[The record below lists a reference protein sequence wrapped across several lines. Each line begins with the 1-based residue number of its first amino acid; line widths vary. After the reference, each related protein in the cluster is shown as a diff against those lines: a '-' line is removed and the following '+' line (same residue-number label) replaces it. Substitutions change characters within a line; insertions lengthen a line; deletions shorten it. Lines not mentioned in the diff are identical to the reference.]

1 MNTSTI
7 LQTILNKGRHLL
19 LCLMLLT
26 ISINHI
32 QAEEVTYTFT
42 TKAWAEETGTWTS
55 NNDGSKLI
63 TAQGVQITT
72 TTTGAGAISK
82 KFFSNVSKISIIYS
96 TNASSGAGTINVQI
110 GENTSQSLT
119 LTKEG
124 GATDRTLDITFSPK
138 QSGNITFTVNC
149 TTNSIYIKSIT
160 ITYSPYGGQDT
171 EWVETDIANITPSDI
186 VVIAMTKGA
195 TTWAL
200 ANDNG
205 TSSAPTA
212 VALEINKNKLKY
224 DPANTLKWN
233 INNSNGELIIY
244 SNGYFNKW
252 LYCTNTNGD
261 GVRVGGTNSSNTF
274 KITDNYLQHVA
285 TSRFVGVYPTKPDWR
300 CYDNN
305 TGNIKGQT
313 LKFYKKSIVLADDR
327 AEANLS
333 WSTDAVELLVGA
345 PFTAPTLNNP
355 NRLEGITFTSNN
367 ESLATVSNT
376 GAITLLPDV
385 AGTATITATYAGNE
399 THKDAEVSCTI
410 TVNPIIEN
418 VVILAQYD
426 GKYYA
431 MKAEYVDDTQKNTL
445 RAVEV
450 EIINGIIYNVDN
462 ETSITWQRS
471 VVGNKATFKNGE
483 KYLTGDSE
491 ETYLKLASTAC
502 QWTYDGN
509 HSYTIGERTFLC
521 STNGFKNYKISNAG
535 NKGYSTFP
543 VVIPAKIEN
552 ATITKRENTTVGH
565 YGTICMPYNIPN
577 YTGATFYEVA
587 GKEDNKIIFDQ
598 VTELEAGMPYIF
610 LAEATEIKLVHGNE
624 IVTEP
629 KSHNGLVGSFTQI
642 DPAENNALTGNY
654 IVYQNVIQKCGQN
667 CGMLENRAYFKAL
680 DLEALAQ
687 APAPVQGRRR
697 VTMNKADETTTAV
710 DNITENGTIAP
721 AMQGTY
727 DIMGRSIT
735 EPTASGFYIINGKKV
750 FVVK

>member
-26 ISINHI
+26 IGINHI
-32 QAEEVTYTFT
+32 QAEEVTWDLTKSSYSASSTTQVTWSATDVNMVLDQNGSTYPANENLGNGTETRFYKNQKITFIPANGVT
-42 TKAWAEETGTWTS
+42 ITNITLTATEKEYGDKFTSSTWENATATNNDSKIVTIIPTNGASPISCIVSAAAWATSVTVTYTRTSGGGETPEPDPDPDPEPDPDPTPDAPSVTFIATEDFAY
-55 NNDGSKLI
+55 NNTERGKGSITKSPIEITYLDGIFGDVNKNYY
-63 TAQGVQITT
+63 QVYKGY
-72 TTTGAGAISK
+72 G
-82 KFFSNVSKISIIYS
+82 
-96 TNASSGAGTINVQI
+96 
-110 GENTSQSLT
+110 
-119 LTKEG
+119 
-124 GATDRTLDITFSPK
+124 
-138 QSGNITFTVNC
+138 ITFTAENNYKISKIVLTSTANN
-149 TTNSIYIKSIT
+149 TSDYGPGHLTHDGYTYEGKIGTWIGNAQSIT
-160 ITYSPYGGQDT
+160 LAANYAVRMTQITVYYT
-171 EWVETDIANITPSDI
+171 E
-186 VVIAMTKGA
+186 
-195 TTWAL
+195 
-200 ANDNG
+200 
-205 TSSAPTA
+205 
-212 VALEINKNKLKY
+212 
-224 DPANTLKWN
+224 
-233 INNSNGELIIY
+233 
-244 SNGYFNKW
+244 
-252 LYCTNTNGD
+252 
-261 GVRVGGTNSSNTF
+261 
-274 KITDNYLQHVA
+274 
-285 TSRFVGVYPTKPDWR
+285 
-300 CYDNN
+300 
-305 TGNIKGQT
+305 
-313 LKFYKKSIVLADDR
+313 DDR

-355 NRLEGITFTSNN
+355 NALTGITFTSNN

-385 AGTATITATYAGNE
+385 AGTATIIATYAGNE

-431 MKAEYVDDTQKNTL
+431 MKAEYVDDTEPNTL

-450 EIINGIIYNVDN
+450 EIINGIIYYVDD

-471 VVGNKATFKNGE
+471 VVGNKATFKNTDNYLTGSASTDLKLGTEEFYWTSNEE
-483 KYLTGDSE
+483 KYLSDTG
-491 ETYLKLASTAC
+491 K
-502 QWTYDGN
+502 
-509 HSYTIGERTFLC
+509 RTFLFRIAE
-521 STNGFKNYKISNAG
+521 TGFKNYATSNAG

-552 ATITKRENTTVGH
+552 ATITKRENTTVGY

-610 LAEATEIKLVHGNE
+610 LAEAAEIKLVQGNE
-624 IVTEP
+624 TVAEP

-654 IVYQNVIQKCGQN
+654 IVHQNVIQKCGSF
-667 CGMLENRAYFKAL
+667 CGMLANRAYFSAS

-721 AMQGTY
+721 AMQGIY

-735 EPTASGFYIINGKKV
+735 EPAASGFYIINGKKV

>member
-1 MNTSTI
+1 
-7 LQTILNKGRHLL
+7 
-19 LCLMLLT
+19 MLLT
-26 ISINHI
+26 IGINNI
-32 QAEEVTYTFT
+32 QAEELTYTFT
-42 TKAWAEETGTWTS
+42 SKAWKEETGTGTWTS
-55 NNDGSKLI
+55 NKDGSQK
-63 TAQGVQITT
+63 TDQGVQITT

-82 KFFSNVSKISIIYS
+82 KFFSNVSKISITYS
-96 TNASSGAGTINVQI
+96 TNASSGAGTINIQI

-124 GATDRTLDITFSPK
+124 GTTDRTLDITFSPK

-186 VVIAMTKGA
+186 VVIAMTNGV

-261 GVRVGGTNSSNTF
+261 GVRVGGTNSNNKF
-274 KITDNYLQHVA
+274 KITGNYLQHVA
-285 TSRFVGVYPTKPDWR
+285 TSRFVGVYPTNPDWR
-300 CYDNN
+300 CYNNN
-305 TGNIKGQT
+305 TGNINGQT
-313 LKFYKKSIVLADDR
+313 LKFYKKSIILADDR

-345 PFTAPTLNNP
+345 AFTAPTLNNP

-418 VVILAQYD
+418 VVILAQKD
-426 GKYYA
+426 NKWYA
-431 MKAEYVDDTQKNTL
+431 MKAEYLDEENKNTL
-445 RAVEV
+445 VAVEV
-450 EIINGIIYNVDN
+450 EIINGIIYNVDDKA
-462 ETSITWQRS
+462 SITWQRS

-483 KYLTGDSE
+483 KYLTGDSKDTE
-491 ETYLKLASTAC
+491 LELASTAC

-509 HSYTIGERTFLC
+509 LYTIENRTFLFR
-521 STNGFKNYKISNAG
+521 TNETTSGFKNYATSNAG
-535 NKGYSTFP
+535 HNGYSTLP

-552 ATITKRENTTVGH
+552 ATITKREKTTVGY

-587 GKEDNKIIFDQ
+587 GKEGNKIIFDQ

-610 LAEATEIKLVHGNE
+610 LAEATEIKLVQGNE
-624 IVTEP
+624 TVAGP
-629 KSHNGLVGSFTQI
+629 KSHNGLVGSFTKI
-642 DPAENNALTGNY
+642 EPAVDNALTGNY
-654 IVYQNVIQKCGQN
+654 IVYQNVIQKCGSF
-667 CGMLENRAYFKAL
+667 CGMLANRAYFLAS
-680 DLEALAQ
+680 DLEALTQ

-735 EPTASGFYIINGKKV
+735 EPAASGFYIINGKKV
-750 FVVK
+750 FVAK

>member
-26 ISINHI
+26 IGINHI
-32 QAEEVTYTFT
+32 QAEEVTWDLT
-42 TKAWAEETGTWTS
+42 TTSYSAASETQVTWSATDV
-55 NNDGSKLI
+55 NMVLDQNGSKP
-63 TAQGVQITT
+63 ANE
-72 TTTGAGAISK
+72 
-82 KFFSNVSKISIIYS
+82 NVG
-96 TNASSGAGTINVQI
+96 NG
-110 GENTSQSLT
+110 
-119 LTKEG
+119 KE
-124 GATDRTLDITFSPK
+124 TRFYQNQKITFSPANNITITNITIK
-138 QSGNITFTVNC
+138 TRSSDYAKNFINSTWKNATAINNTTIVTITPTDGTSPISCVVSAAAWATSVTVYYEYTSGGGETPEPEPDPTPDPEPDPDSTHDDPSVTFIATEDFAYNNTERGKGSITKSPIEITYLDGIFGDVNKNYYQVYKGNGITFTAEDNYKITKIVLTSTANN
-149 TTNSIYIKSIT
+149 TSDYGPGHLTHDGYTYEKKIGTWIGNAQSIT
-160 ITYSPYGGQDT
+160 LAANYTVRMTQITVYYT
-171 EWVETDIANITPSDI
+171 E
-186 VVIAMTKGA
+186 
-195 TTWAL
+195 
-200 ANDNG
+200 
-205 TSSAPTA
+205 
-212 VALEINKNKLKY
+212 
-224 DPANTLKWN
+224 
-233 INNSNGELIIY
+233 
-244 SNGYFNKW
+244 
-252 LYCTNTNGD
+252 
-261 GVRVGGTNSSNTF
+261 
-274 KITDNYLQHVA
+274 
-285 TSRFVGVYPTKPDWR
+285 
-300 CYDNN
+300 
-305 TGNIKGQT
+305 
-313 LKFYKKSIVLADDR
+313 DDR

-355 NRLEGITFTSNN
+355 NALTGITFTSNN

-385 AGTATITATYAGNE
+385 AGTATIIATYAGNE

-431 MKAEYVDDTQKNTL
+431 MKAEYVDDTEPNTL

-450 EIINGIIYNVDN
+450 EIINGIIYYVDD

-471 VVGNKATFKNGE
+471 VVGNKATFKNTDNYLTGSASTDLKLGTEEFYWTSNEE
-483 KYLTGDSE
+483 KYLSDTG
-491 ETYLKLASTAC
+491 K
-502 QWTYDGN
+502 
-509 HSYTIGERTFLC
+509 RTFLFRIDE
-521 STNGFKNYKISNAG
+521 TGFKNYATSNAG

-543 VVIPAKIEN
+543 MVIPAKIEN
-552 ATITKRENTTVGH
+552 ATITKREETRVGY

-624 IVTEP
+624 TVPKP
-629 KSHNGLVGSFTQI
+629 KSHNGLVGSFEQI
-642 DPAENNALTGNY
+642 NPAENNVLTGNY
-654 IVYQNVIQKCGQN
+654 IVHQNVIQKCGSF

>member
-1 MNTSTI
+1 
-7 LQTILNKGRHLL
+7 
-19 LCLMLLT
+19 MLLT
-26 ISINHI
+26 IGINHAWATSYI
-32 QAEEVTYTFT
+32 SYNEDIEDTEGTEIEINTTNFT
-42 TKAWAEETGTWTS
+42 TGT
-55 NNDGSKLI
+55 
-63 TAQGVQITT
+63 
-72 TTTGAGAISK
+72 AGAISWVGN
-82 KFFSNVSKISIIYS
+82 SCTYES
-96 TNASSGAGTINVQI
+96 
-110 GENTSQSLT
+110 
-119 LTKEG
+119 
-124 GATDRTLDITFSPK
+124 DRVNIAANGS
-138 QSGNITFTVNC
+138 ITFTTTTDYQITKIVIRSYSTSAYYGTWTTSNGDLEQNKGN
-149 TTNSIYIKSIT
+149 TTISNINTNSVTVTTSTAFRCTSTSYIHIYYKSIGSSINPDPT
-160 ITYSPYGGQDT
+160 PEPDPDTTPDAPSVTFIATEDFAYNNIERGKGSITKSPIEITYLDGIFGDVNKTYYQIYKGYG
-171 EWVETDIANITPSDI
+171 ITFTAENNYKISKI
-186 VVIAMTKGA
+186 V
-195 TTWAL
+195 L
-200 ANDNG
+200 
-205 TSSAPTA
+205 TSTA
-212 VALEINKNKLKY
+212 
-224 DPANTLKWN
+224 
-233 INNSNGELIIY
+233 
-244 SNGYFNKW
+244 
-252 LYCTNTNGD
+252 
-261 GVRVGGTNSSNTF
+261 
-274 KITDNYLQHVA
+274 
-285 TSRFVGVYPTKPDWR
+285 
-300 CYDNN
+300 NN
-305 TGNIKGQT
+305 TSDYGPGHLTHDGYTYEGKIGTWIGNAQSIT
-313 LKFYKKSIVLADDR
+313 LAANYAVRMTQITVYYTEDNR

-355 NRLEGITFTSNN
+355 DRLEGITFTSSN

-450 EIINGIIYNVDN
+450 EIINGIIYNVDD
-462 ETSITWQRS
+462 EASITWQRS

-491 ETYLKLASTAC
+491 ETYLKLAPTAC

-509 HSYTIGERTFLC
+509 NSYTIGDRTFLC
-521 STNGFKNYKISNAG
+521 STNGFKNYKISNVG
-535 NKGYSTFP
+535 DNRYSTLP
-543 VVIPAKIEN
+543 VVTPAKIEN

-610 LAEATEIKLVHGNE
+610 LAEATEIKLVQGNE
-624 IVTEP
+624 TVAGP
-629 KSHNGLVGSFTQI
+629 KSYNGLVGSFEQI

-667 CGMLENRAYFKAL
+667 CGMLANRAYFSSDGLKAL
-680 DLEALAQ
+680 TQ

>member
-26 ISINHI
+26 IGINHI
-32 QAEEVTYTFT
+32 QAEEQKQTWDLTTTSYSAASETQVTWSATDVNMVLDQNVSTYPANENLGNGTETRFYKNQKITFIPANGVTITNITLTAIKKEYGDKFTSSTWENATATNNDSKIVTIIPTNGASPISCIVSAAAWATSVTVTYTRTSGGGETPEPDPDPDPEPDPDPTPDAPSVTFIAT
-42 TKAWAEETGTWTS
+42 EDFAYNNTERGKGSITKSPIEITYL
-55 NNDGSKLI
+55 DGIFGDVNKNYY
-63 TAQGVQITT
+63 QVYKGY
-72 TTTGAGAISK
+72 G
-82 KFFSNVSKISIIYS
+82 
-96 TNASSGAGTINVQI
+96 
-110 GENTSQSLT
+110 
-119 LTKEG
+119 
-124 GATDRTLDITFSPK
+124 
-138 QSGNITFTVNC
+138 ITFTAENNYKISKIVLTSTANN
-149 TTNSIYIKSIT
+149 TSDYGPGHLTHDGYTYEGKIGTWIGNAQSIT
-160 ITYSPYGGQDT
+160 LAANYAVRMTQITVYYT
-171 EWVETDIANITPSDI
+171 E
-186 VVIAMTKGA
+186 
-195 TTWAL
+195 
-200 ANDNG
+200 
-205 TSSAPTA
+205 
-212 VALEINKNKLKY
+212 
-224 DPANTLKWN
+224 
-233 INNSNGELIIY
+233 
-244 SNGYFNKW
+244 
-252 LYCTNTNGD
+252 
-261 GVRVGGTNSSNTF
+261 
-274 KITDNYLQHVA
+274 
-285 TSRFVGVYPTKPDWR
+285 
-300 CYDNN
+300 
-305 TGNIKGQT
+305 
-313 LKFYKKSIVLADDR
+313 DDR

-355 NRLEGITFTSNN
+355 NALTGITFTSNN

-385 AGTATITATYAGNE
+385 AGTATIIATYAGNE

-431 MKAEYVDDTQKNTL
+431 MKAEYVDDTKQNTL

-450 EIINGIIYNVDN
+450 EIINGIIYYVDD
-462 ETSITWQRS
+462 EASITWECS
-471 VVGNKATFKNGE
+471 IEGNTATFKNG
-483 KYLTGDSE
+483 TN
-491 ETYLKLASTAC
+491 YLKGIASSAELTLNNNAC

-509 HSYTIGERTFLC
+509 LYTIGNRTFLYYTDGNT
-521 STNGFKNYKISNAG
+521 SGFKNYATSNAG
-535 NKGYSTFP
+535 NKGYSTLP
-543 VVIPAKIEN
+543 VVTPAKIEN

-610 LAEATEIKLVHGNE
+610 LAEAAEIKLVQGNE
-624 IVTEP
+624 TVAEP

-667 CGMLENRAYFKAL
+667 CGMLANRAYFSAS
-680 DLEALAQ
+680 DLEALTQ

-735 EPTASGFYIINGKKV
+735 EPAASGFYIINGKKV